1 MATAHETPSLL
12 LIDDDRALCS
22 LMSEFFSSHDFRLT
36 TANDG
41 PSGLGKALEGKHD
54 LILLDWMLPALEGIE
69 VLKHLRRKSSTP
81 VIVLTARTAQV
92 DRIAGLDAGA
102 DDYLPKPFGPQ
113 ELLARVRAVLRRTEK
128 RVATTSKTIQVGD
141 VRLERESREVW
152 LRDTPV
158 DTTSF
163 EFDVLDVLL
172 SSAGRVVSRDEL
184 AAVLYQRSAT
194 PFERAIDVHVCHLRR
209 KLETDGRTLIR
220 SIRGVGYMFVI
231 G

>member
-12 LIDDDRALCS
+12 LIDDDRALCT

-81 VIVLTARTAQV
+81 VIVLTARTAQA

-141 VRLERESREVW
+141 VRLEPESREVW
-152 LRDTPV
+152 LRDTRV

-163 EFDVLDVLL
+163 EFDVLDVLM

>member
-12 LIDDDRALCS
+12 LIDDDRALCT
-22 LMSEFFSSHDFRLT
+22 LMSEFFSSHDFRLS

>member
-1 MATAHETPSLL
+1 MVTAQDTHSIL
-12 LIDDDRALCS
+12 LIDDDRALCT
-22 LMSEFFSSHDFRLT
+22 LMTEFFSSHDFRIT

-54 LILLDWMLPALEGIE
+54 LIILDWMLPALDGIE
-69 VLKHLRRKSSTP
+69 ILRHLRRKSSTP
-81 VIVLTARTAQV
+81 VIVLTARRAQE

-128 RVATTSKTIQVGD
+128 RVGTTSRTVQVGD
-141 VRLERESREVW
+141 VRLEPEAREVW
-152 LRDTPV
+152 LRNTLV
-158 DTTSF
+158 ETTTF
-163 EFDVLDVLL
+163 EFDILDVLL
-172 SSAGRVVSRDEL
+172 RSAGRVVSRDEL

-209 KLETDGRTLIR
+209 KLEADGRTLIR
-220 SIRGVGYMFVI
+220 SIRSVGYMFVI
-231 G
+231 S

>member
-12 LIDDDRALCS
+12 LIDDDRALCT

-81 VIVLTARTAQV
+81 VIVLTARTAQA

-141 VRLERESREVW
+141 VRLEPESREVW
-152 LRDTPV
+152 LRDTCI
-158 DTTSF
+158 DTTS
-163 EFDVLDVLL
+163 LNSI
-172 SSAGRVVSRDEL
+172 SS
-184 AAVLYQRSAT
+184 
-194 PFERAIDVHVCHLRR
+194 
-209 KLETDGRTLIR
+209 
-220 SIRGVGYMFVI
+220 MF
-231 G
+231 

>member
-12 LIDDDRALCS
+12 LIDDDRALCT

-81 VIVLTARTAQV
+81 VIVLTARTAQA

-128 RVATTSKTIQVGD
+128 RVATASKTIEVGD
-141 VRLERESREVW
+141 VRLEPESREVW
-152 LRDTPV
+152 LRETLV

-163 EFDVLDVLL
+163 EFDVLDVLM